1 MLLIFVDETCDSKFK
16 DYFGLSV
23 ATINYTKYAKVKTEF
38 QKILKKVSG
47 MRTLNLRAPAYFQQN
62 LVIHPWMFQ
71 NELKSR
77 EK

>member
-47 MRTLNLRAPAYFQQN
+47 MRTLSLRAPA
-62 LVIHPWMFQ
+62 
-71 NELKSR
+71 
-77 EK
+77 